1 MAHVRALIVDDAEM
15 NSALLAEFV
24 AGFDIPSDIASD
36 GSIALDFVRK
46 NEYSIIFMDHLMP
59 VMDGMEAMAA
69 IKKEKLAPNTPV
81 IMITAN
87 DAVSDMRMYL
97 DAGFSDYM
105 KKPFSIP
112 MVKNILEKFSI
123 IKSES
128 EDEWVE
134 FSKRFTF
141 INTEGP
147 KNYCLK
153 DTSLYIQLL
162 REYAKSDILVRLE
175 KALESESEDV
185 RHIIRSIKNNARLVG
200 AVDLANKAYAAEKLF
215 DNSFGKEFLE
225 NCESLKKT
233 QKKVLSK
240 LSKAAL

>member
-1 MAHVRALIVDDAEM
+1 MAQVKALIVDDAEM
-15 NSALLAEFV
+15 NAALLAEFV
-24 AGFDIPSDIASD
+24 EGFGLSSDIAKD

-46 NEYSIIFMDHLMP
+46 NTYDIIFMDHLMP
-59 VMDGMEAMAA
+59 VMDGMEAMSV
-69 IKKEKLAPNTPV
+69 IKKENLAPDTPV
-81 IMITAN
+81 VMITAN
-87 DAVSDMRMYL
+87 DAVSDRQIYL
-97 DAGFSDYM
+97 EAGFSDYM

-112 MVKNILEKFSI
+112 AVKRILEKHSV
-123 IKSES
+123 IKSET
-128 EDEWVE
+128 EDEWDE
-134 FSKRFTF
+134 LSKRFSF

-175 KALESESEDV
+175 RALEEESLEV
-185 RHIIRSIKNNARLVG
+185 KHILRSIKNNARLVG
-200 AVDLANKAYAAEKLF
+200 AVDLAGKALASEKLF
-215 DNSFGKEFLE
+215 DESFGEEFLE
-225 NCESLKKT
+225 SCESLKKT